1 MPRYIRS
8 LVPGGTYFFTV
19 TLADRSSD
27 LLVREIECL
36 RNAYR
41 AVQRRHPFESVA
53 ICVLPD
59 HLHAGWKLPEGDKD
73 YGLRWQQIKRAFS
86 THVGEVGVL
95 SSSKRSKREK
105 GLWQRRYWEHL
116 IRDEEDLARH
126 VEYIHFNPVKHG
138 HVQHVQDWP
147 YSSFHRW
154 VRRGD
159 VPASWGLVQAADGSG
174 YGE

>member
-8 LVPGGTYFFTV
+8 MVPGVTYFFTV

-36 RNAYR
+36 RHAYR
-41 AVQRRHPFESVA
+41 AVQRRHPYESVA

-59 HLHAGWKLPEGDKD
+59 HLHAVWKLPEGDTD
-73 YGLRWQQIKRAFS
+73 YGLRWQQVKRAFS
-86 THVGEVGVL
+86 TPVDDVGVL
-95 SSSKRSKREK
+95 SCSKRSKRER
-105 GLWQRRYWEHL
+105 GLWQRRFWEHR
-116 IRDEEDLARH
+116 IRDEEDFARH

-138 HVQHVQDWP
+138 HVQQVQDWP

-159 VPASWGLVQAADGSG
+159 VPASWGLVQAADGG
-174 YGE
+174 RYGE